1 MDYLELM
8 RRFVSLR
15 KLFPAISTLCTAALV
30 AGLAAADP
38 SVDFI
43 KLSSISWQHGKAS
56 AETTQGSRLELGLDH
71 KLQLEVEQTLKRSKA
86 LAGAAVLID
95 PNSGQIL
102 AAAEV
107 GREPRGSLLFE
118 PVAPAASVFKLVTT
132 IALYERT
139 EITPL
144 TQVCTEGGLRE
155 IKREHLTPAKG
166 SNAVCTKFAH
176 ALGVSRN
183 AVYAQL
189 ATEQLMR
196 ADLDEIANILGFGQ
210 PLLLDHR
217 AKVGEVEIPYNDL
230 EFAKTAAGFKNSRLS
245 VMGAAH
251 IALSIAREGTSI
263 PMHFAREPSK
273 SLPTRLMSIRTAHRL
288 RDAMEVTIHSGTAR
302 SSFVDAYGKSTV
314 GPVQVAGKT
323 GTLQE
328 TPDGPT
334 TSWFVGFAPSENPS
348 VIVSVVLQNP
358 PKWHQRGHEVAR
370 DLLRTYLAGLGVRV
384 ARRR

>member
-1 MDYLELM
+1 MP
-8 RRFVSLR
+8 RFDSLR
-15 KLFPAISTLCTAALV
+15 KLFPALSALCTAALV
-30 AGLAAADP
+30 SGGAVAEP
-38 SVDFI
+38 SVGFI
-43 KLSSISWQHGKAS
+43 KLNSLSWQGGVAS
-56 AETTQGSRLELGLDH
+56 AETTHGNRLELGLDQ
-71 KLQLEVEQTLKRSKA
+71 KLQLEVEQALTRSKA
-86 LAGAAVLID
+86 IAGAALLVD

-102 AAAEV
+102 AAAEI
-107 GREPRGSLLFE
+107 GSDPRGSLLFD

-139 EITPL
+139 SVTPL
-144 TQVCTEGGLRE
+144 TQVCTKGGLRDIE
-155 IKREHLTPAKG
+155 RAHLSPARG
-166 SNAVCTKFAH
+166 PDAICTKFAH

-196 ADLDEIANILGFGQ
+196 TDLEEVANILGFGG
-210 PLLLDHR
+210 PLTLDHS

-245 VMGAAH
+245 ALGAAH

-263 PMHFAREPSK
+263 PMHFTRAPGPASPS
-273 SLPTRLMSIRTAHRL
+273 RVMSVRTARRL

-302 SSFVDAYGKSTV
+302 SSFVDAHGKSTV

-328 TPDGPT
+328 TPGGPT

-348 VIVSVVLQNP
+348 IIVSVVLQNP
-358 PKWHQRGHEVAR
+358 VKWHRRGHEVAR
-370 DLLRTYLAGLGVRV
+370 DLLRSYLAGLGVRM
-384 ARRR
+384 ARHP